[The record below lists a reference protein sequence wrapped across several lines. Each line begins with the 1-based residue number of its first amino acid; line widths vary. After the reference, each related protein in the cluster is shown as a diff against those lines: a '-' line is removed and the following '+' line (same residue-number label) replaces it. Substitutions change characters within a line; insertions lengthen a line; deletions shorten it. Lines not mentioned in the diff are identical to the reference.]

1 MKYIINDCRSDQ
13 HLVINLISESTI
25 NLLMVGYDEEELSI
39 EMHKSDIDEL
49 INCLQ
54 MLKSKMN

>member
-1 MKYIINDCRSDQ
+1 MKYIINDCGSDK

-49 INCLQ
+49 VSCLQ
-54 MLKSKMN
+54 MLKSKMD

>member
-1 MKYIINDCRSDQ
+1 MKYIINDCGSDK

-39 EMHKSDIDEL
+39 DMHKSDIDEL
-49 INCLQ
+49 ISCLQ
-54 MLKSKMN
+54 MLKSKMD